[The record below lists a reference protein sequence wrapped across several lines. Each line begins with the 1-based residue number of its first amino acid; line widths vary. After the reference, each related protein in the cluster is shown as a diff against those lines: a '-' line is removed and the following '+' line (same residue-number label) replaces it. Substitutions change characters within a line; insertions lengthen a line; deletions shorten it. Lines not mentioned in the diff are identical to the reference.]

1 MPVILVDKKTGKQI
15 GGYGYKDKSG
25 ENGKVGNP
33 DTGHPTPTKASGIN
47 MLEQSPIKED
57 SLKPSKPI
65 KAMY

>member
-33 DTGHPTPTKASGIN
+33 DTGHPTPTEASGIN
-47 MLEQSPIKED
+47 MIGSGK
-57 SLKPSKPI
+57 SK
-65 KAMY
+65 KLAAQY